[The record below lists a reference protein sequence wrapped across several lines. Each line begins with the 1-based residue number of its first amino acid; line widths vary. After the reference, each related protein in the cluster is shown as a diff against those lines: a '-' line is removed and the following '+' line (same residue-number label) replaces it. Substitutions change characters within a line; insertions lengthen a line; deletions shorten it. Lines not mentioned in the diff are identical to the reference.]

1 MWVTRLT
8 RGRSRSVGRATG
20 RQGAEEDRG
29 VQRDHEVRPHCLR
42 LGASLMDWAACSGK
56 TTPTGQKRTSWAS
69 RSSKFASVTTTS
81 RSRSVPM
88 ISWLS
93 HMLTGPSLD
102 RKNWIP
108 GRHPGQRGPRGS
120 AGVLLSC
127 AGSQGERGYCLGGRL
142 FTQAVFIVPDF
153 LPDLP
158 PLQDQAYLSNCFR
171 AVLCFLVRRN
181 TMPFL
186 RFRYRYEP
194 ISSFRRST
202 RA

>member
-1 MWVTRLT
+1 MWPN
-8 RGRSRSVGRATG
+8 GSVGWPSRGERAQAHH
-20 RQGAEEDRG
+20 RVE
-29 VQRDHEVRPHCLR
+29 RDHQVSIFPFIGAPVVGCLI
-42 LGASLMDWAACSGK
+42 LCMCCTGK
-56 TTPTGQKRTSWAS
+56 TTRTGQKRTSWAS

-120 AGVLLSC
+120 ARVLLSC

-171 AVLCFLVRRN
+171 AVLCFLVHRN
-181 TMPFL
+181 TTPFL
-186 RFRYRYEP
+186 RFRYRHESV
-194 ISSFRRST
+194 SSFRRST
-202 RA
+202 RS